1 MFIRYRF
8 TSDADYVMS
17 KVGMKE
23 NNLSYQGHKSTGDS
37 TTDLALKLFAKL
49 PQDLKKQLYD
59 LYKID
64 FEMFDYDAKPFL

>member
-1 MFIRYRF
+1 METF